1 MFWCLFVC
9 LMVFN
14 ATFNNISAI
23 SWPSV
28 LLVKETGG
36 PGENLSQVTDK
47 FLSHNGVLLAPIEI
61 RTHNISGIGTNRVG
75 SCKSNYHTIT
85 ATTAP
90 QMFWDILTKYFTT
103 YRITRTKRGWFGSC
117 SFHGFRVLPLF
128 TVDWKRR
135 HSSPMDTLKAEAF
148 QSYGYTENGGIPV
161 QWIHSIFPE
170 RWNISFF
177 FLYKILS
184 LQWIIILKRSF
195 SRFIAI
201 CIYN

>member
-1 MFWCLFVC
+1 MAVSF
-9 LMVFN
+9 
-14 ATFNNISAI
+14 I
-23 SWPSV
+23 
-28 LLVKETGG
+28 
-36 PGENLSQVTDK
+36 GEGNRRTRRKPVASHWQT
-47 FLSHNGVLLAPIEI
+47 LSHNGVLLAPIEI

-85 ATTAP
+85 ATTGP

-148 QSYGYTENGGIPV
+148 QSYGYTESGGIPV
-161 QWIHSIFPE
+161 LWIHWKRRHSSPMDSSPMDTFNFTWKMKHI
-170 RWNISFF
+170 IF
-177 FLYKILS
+177 FLI
-184 LQWIIILKRSF
+184 
-195 SRFIAI
+195 
-201 CIYN
+201 